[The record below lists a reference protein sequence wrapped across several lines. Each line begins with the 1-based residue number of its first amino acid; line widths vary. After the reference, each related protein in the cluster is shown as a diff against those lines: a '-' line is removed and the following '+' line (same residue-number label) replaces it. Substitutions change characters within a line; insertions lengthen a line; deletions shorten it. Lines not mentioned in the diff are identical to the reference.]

1 MQREEV
7 KEGVMIMKSIKM
19 SNQNVINQGNI
30 VRKPSA
36 QSLRKK
42 VKNNKDQVKRGLHS
56 VRRSTSDS
64 SLRRKMNKYS
74 YKNNNQVKKELN
86 IVRKSPSDSSLKR
99 KMKYFDLNQYKVQR
113 GLNMVLVSP
122 ANDRKNYWDLT
133 YADKE
138 FYKILNVFN
147 DSDTLDVMMSNMET
161 YLAEDALLDTGNDNN
176 ETLKNDTTPDQ

>member
-19 SNQNVINQGNI
+19 SNQNINQANI

-74 YKNNNQVKKELN
+74 YKNNNQDQVKKELH

-161 YLAEDALLDTGNDNN
+161 YLAEDALLDTDGNDNN
-176 ETLKNDTTPDQ
+176 ENLKK